1 MAISRTTRTS
11 FIHFYGAGSGSSKRS
26 HDLSHALPF
35 LNNVHE
41 LYARAGNEVTV
52 ATNAPAPMNIIMAE
66 ALATQS
72 LICLSTHGR
81 CNQRFQLMAGAACLR
96 CTVQAC

>member
-1 MAISRTTRTS
+1 MAISQTARTS
-11 FIHFYGAGSGSSKRS
+11 SIHFYGAGSGSSKRS
-26 HDLSHALPF
+26 HDLGHALPF

-52 ATNAPAPMNIIMAE
+52 ATNAPTPMNIIMAE

-72 LICLSTHGR
+72 IIS
-81 CNQRFQLMAGAACLR
+81 LR
-96 CTVQAC
+96 